1 MTRLREIA
9 NDPNGF
15 LLSQG
20 LSGLDFSDET
30 ELAKLRQL
38 YETLQTRILDMLD
51 ALQTLRESAG
61 YELYQLSQQRPEL
74 VQEQAA
80 RTVIKPITT
89 ERTSWLALTQESDP
103 ERRLMQGNR
112 QSRDFGSREK

>member
-1 MTRLREIA
+1 M
-9 NDPNGF
+9 
-15 LLSQG
+15 
-20 LSGLDFSDET
+20 SGLDFSDEA

-51 ALQTLRESAG
+51 ALQT
-61 YELYQLSQQRPEL
+61 
-74 VQEQAA
+74 
-80 RTVIKPITT
+80 
-89 ERTSWLALTQESDP
+89 DP